1 VNTMHEKLNKVFQF
15 RRTEKPTALTTAGTH
30 EIKIAVYLFIA
41 LSRIIL
47 VQVITSASCYLA
59 F

>member
-1 VNTMHEKLNKVFQF
+1 MHEKLNKVFQF